1 MNNIHQISAEH
12 LTIQKIDE
20 IIKGHYKLELSDDA
34 RSRIIKCR
42 QYLDKKIEDNS
53 RPIYGVTTGFGSLC
67 NVSIGRD
74 YLAQLQINLM
84 MSHACGTGERVPN
97 EIVKIMLLLKI
108 QSLSYGYSGCKLDTV
123 ERLVEFFNNDVYPIV
138 YMQGSL
144 GASGDLVPLAHL
156 SLPLVGMGEVEYKGK
171 IISGKRLMS
180 VMGWKPIELAS
191 KEGLALLNG
200 TQNMAAFAVWSLIQ
214 SHRLNEWA
222 DIIAAMSLDA
232 YNGLVEPF
240 TDAVHRV
247 RPHKGQ
253 IETAAKMRELLEG
266 SEIMEKPKSYV
277 QDPYSFRCVP
287 QVHGTV
293 KDTMAYVESV
303 IDIEIN
309 SATDNPTVCPD
320 DDLIISAG
328 NFHGE
333 PIALPMDFLAIAM
346 SELANISERR
356 IYKLVSGT
364 RGLPS
369 FLVANPGVNSGF
381 MITQYTAASVVSLN
395 KSLCSPASVDSIP
408 SCQGQED
415 HVSMGANAA
424 IKLYKVVLNTER
436 VLAIELF
443 NAAQALEFRRPL
455 KSSPYIEHVHD
466 EYRKFVPFIS
476 DDTYMHPYIEK
487 SVEFLRKIM
496 LSGII
501 FLGEGLQEKK
511 TCK

>member
-415 HVSMGANAA
+415 HVSMGANDA

-443 NAAQALEFRRPL
+443 NATQALEFRRPL
-455 KSSPYIEHVHD
+455 RSSSVIQEVFD
-466 EYRKFVPFIS
+466 RYRKDVPFIIN
-476 DDTYMHPYIEK
+476 DEVMYPYIQK
-487 SVEFLRKIM
+487 SIDFLRK
-496 LSGII
+496 
-501 FLGEGLQEKK
+501 
-511 TCK
+511 

>member
-74 YLAQLQINLM
+74 NLAQLQINLM

-443 NAAQALEFRRPL
+443 NATQALEFRRPL
-455 KSSPYIEHVHD
+455 RSSSVIQEVFD
-466 EYRKFVPFIS
+466 RYRKDVPFIIN
-476 DDTYMHPYIEK
+476 DEVVYPYIQK
-487 SVEFLRKIM
+487 SIDFLRK
-496 LSGII
+496 
-501 FLGEGLQEKK
+501 
-511 TCK
+511 